1 MTYGLPVVPADVEDH
16 GPMGPGISPDLP
28 SDAGARLPVHHAS
41 AMMRL
46 RRRRARRIR
55 LSVAAIGLDLA
66 AIALGY
72 VAVSMAYLPVQ
83 AFEMVGRV
91 LLAIAPVY
99 LVLSLNKKSY
109 SIATLLDRARG
120 PWRATLCLAMAA
132 LTMFLLFFFLKASE
146 EFSRVVLGFG
156 TMLALLL
163 LWLGRNLVARVG
175 AHFLENAPFAF
186 LHIHDGIEPDRTW
199 GEASATAC
207 ALDLVPEPG
216 NPAMLERL
224 GGLAEGLDGIAVHCP
239 PERRAQWAFL
249 LKSLDIPTE
258 IVVPEISALHPLAIR
273 ERAGHASLVLGS
285 GQLSWEQR
293 FLKRSFDLAVTIAAL
308 PLLAPMLLLIA
319 LAVKLDS
326 PGSALFRQERIGLG
340 NRKFLIC
347 KFRTMQT
354 AMEDTRAEQAT
365 LRADPRVT
373 RIGAFLRRT
382 SLDELPQF
390 LNVLSGEMSLVGPR
404 PHAESTTAGSAMFWE
419 VDNSYWHRHV
429 VKPGITG
436 LAQVRG
442 HRGSI
447 FEEQQLRDRLNA
459 DLEYVANWSILSD
472 VTIIL
477 RTAGVLIHKNAF

>member
-16 GPMGPGISPDLP
+16 GPIGLRPAV
-28 SDAGARLPVHHAS
+28 DARAGLPVHDAL
-41 AMMRL
+41 AMAPL

-55 LSVAAIGLDLA
+55 LGAAALGLDMT
-66 AIALGY
+66 AIAFGY
-72 VAVSMAYLPVQ
+72 FAVSLVYLPVS
-83 AFEMVGRV
+83 ALEMVGRV

-99 LVLSLNKKSY
+99 LVLSLNKNSY
-109 SIATLLDRARG
+109 SIDTLLDTARG
-120 PWRATLCLAMAA
+120 PWRAALCLAMAA
-132 LTMFLLFFFLKASE
+132 MTMFLLFFFLKASE

-163 LWLGRNLVARVG
+163 LWLGRKLVARVG
-175 AHFLENAPFAF
+175 THFLENAPFAF
-186 LHIHDGIEPDRTW
+186 LHIHDGIDPGTTTGGDVAVA
-199 GEASATAC
+199 G
-207 ALDLVPEPG
+207 DLGLAPEPG
-216 NPAMLERL
+216 NPAMLVRL
-224 GGLAEGLDGIAVHCP
+224 GELAQGLDGMAVHCP
-239 PERRAQWAFL
+239 PERREKWAFL
-249 LKSLDIPTE
+249 LKALDIPTE
-258 IVVPEISALHPLAIR
+258 IIVPEISALHPLAIR
-273 ERAGHASLVLGS
+273 ERSGHASLVLGS

-293 FLKRSFDLAVTIAAL
+293 FLKRSFDLAVTLAAL
-308 PLLAPMLLLIA
+308 PLLVPMLLLVA

-326 PGSALFRQERIGLG
+326 SGPVMFRQERIGLG
-340 NRKFLIC
+340 NRKFRIR
-347 KFRTMQT
+347 KFRTMRVE
-354 AMEDTRAEQAT
+354 MEDRRAEQAT
-365 LRADPRVT
+365 RRDDPRVT

-419 VDNSYWHRHV
+419 VDSSYWHRHV
-429 VKPGITG
+429 VKPGMTG

-459 DLEYVANWSILSD
+459 DLEYVANWSILGD
-472 VTIIL
+472 VAIIL